1 MHNPEKEDVSESVNL
16 AALIDGGRLTP
27 YHALV
32 VIIASVSII
41 LDGFDSQLMG
51 YAIPTL
57 MKEWGIVR
65 EAFVPAV
72 TASFIGMVVGGI
84 ITGLMADRFGRKKL
98 LLINLFI
105 FGIATLIIGFTTT
118 VTQIACFRF
127 IAGLGIGGAMPVCAT
142 IVAEFA
148 PVRSRALIVTGTIV
162 CTPLGGMVAGYFTGY
177 ILPHFGWQTLF
188 FVGGVMPIVLIAI
201 VWALLPETPFY
212 LLKHENRWADLR
224 KLLGR
229 MHIHVADNVSFEKE
243 TQKEKKDNKRFS
255 ELFKPEFRSDTI
267 ALCFVFLFCGYTVY
281 SAFGWLPTM
290 LTAEHVSIES
300 ASYSL
305 ANYNLGGFLGA
316 LVCGYAISK
325 MGSFWP
331 MVVSGIG
338 SWASL
343 LVLSAIDIPT
353 NIGLMTTLL
362 VLHGFFINGIQ
373 APMYALCAYAFPT
386 DIRTTGMSTASS
398 CGRVGAIISGFV
410 GAPVITKFGG
420 VGYLLMLIACM
431 VIVTFGVLAIRKHI
445 PSPRVSRITE
455 FKKEIQ
461 KS

>member
-1 MHNPEKEDVSESVNL
+1 MHNRETEDHIHAQNL
-16 AALIDGGRLTP
+16 STLIDRGRFTV
-27 YHALV
+27 YHALIV
-32 VIIASVSII
+32 FIASVSII

-51 YAIPTL
+51 YAVPTL

-72 TASFIGMVVGGI
+72 TAGFVGMVVGGVV
-84 ITGLMADRFGRKKL
+84 TGLMADRFGRKKL

-105 FGIATLIIGFTTT
+105 FGAATFVIGFATT
-118 VTQIACFRF
+118 VNQIAIFRF

-148 PVRSRALIVTGTIV
+148 PARYRAFIVTGTIV

-177 ILPHFGWQTLF
+177 LLPRFGWETIFL
-188 FVGGVMPIVLIAI
+188 VGGIMPVLLIFV
-201 VWALLPETPFY
+201 VWAVLPETPFY
-212 LLKHENRWADLR
+212 LLKHQSRWEELR
-224 KLLGR
+224 RLLRR
-229 MHIHVADNVSFEKE
+229 MGIAVDDNVDFIRE
-243 TQKEKKDNKRFS
+243 THKKSGNNKRFI
-255 ELFKPEFRSDTI
+255 ELFSKNFRSDTI
-267 ALCFVFLFCGYTVY
+267 ALCFVFLFCGFTVY

-290 LTAEHVSIES
+290 LTAEHVSIEM

-343 LVLSAIDIPT
+343 LVLSAIDIPS
-353 NIGLMTTLL
+353 NIPLMITLL

-410 GAPVITKFGG
+410 GAPVITQLGG
-420 VGYLLMLIACM
+420 VGYLLMLVICM
-431 VIVTFGVLAIRKHI
+431 VVVTFGLLAIRKHI
-445 PSPRVSRITE
+445 PSPRLGRTTL
-455 FKKEIQ
+455 FKNETQ
-461 KS
+461 ES